1 LVVRVLEV
9 PQIERNHQHSAIFA
23 IVGAFLVVLR
33 KERGGVHS
41 APLPPWVRGRRIEKD
56 EKGLLARLA
65 MREVAVAIV
74 EAKVVV
80 IPSTVVAARA
90 RITAS
95 ETVEQVSVS
104 SV

>member
-1 LVVRVLEV
+1 
-9 PQIERNHQHSAIFA
+9 
-23 IVGAFLVVLR
+23 
-33 KERGGVHS
+33 
-41 APLPPWVRGRRIEKD
+41 
-56 EKGLLARLA
+56 